1 VAQVKVLLDTNILID
16 YLKGFAQAKHEVEL
30 YQTLLISVITRI
42 EVLVG
47 ARDEDEER
55 KLKAF
60 LSHFETVGIDRN
72 TGDLA
77 ATIRRE
83 LRIAVPDAVILATAR
98 AESALLVTRNTKDF
112 PVNDPGVRV
121 PYTLG

>member
-1 VAQVKVLLDTNILID
+1 MKVLLDTNILID
-16 YLKGFAQAKHEVEL
+16 YLKGFAQAKREVAL
-30 YQTLLISVITRI
+30 HQTLLISVITRI

-47 ARDEDEER
+47 ARDQGEEQ

-60 LSHFETVGIDRN
+60 LSRFETVGIDRN

-77 ATIRRE
+77 ATIRRQ

-98 AESALLVTRNTKDF
+98 AENALLVTRNTKDF

-121 PYTLG
+121 PYSLG